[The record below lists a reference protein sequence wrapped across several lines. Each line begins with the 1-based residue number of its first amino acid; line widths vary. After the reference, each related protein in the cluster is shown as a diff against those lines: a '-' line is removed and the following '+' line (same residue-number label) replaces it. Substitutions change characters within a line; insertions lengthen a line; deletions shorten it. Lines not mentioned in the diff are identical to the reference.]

1 MYHNLSAGYKF
12 VVFSR
17 KYSPRCAACNQL
29 IVPDEVV
36 IIILF
41 HIGIMLK
48 STAGL
53 SLRAGGWGFPPL
65 LKMWPPAIFIKK

>member
-36 IIILF
+36 IINFVPYRNNVKIYSGAV
-41 HIGIMLK
+41 IKSRGPGIY
-48 STAGL
+48 
-53 SLRAGGWGFPPL
+53 
-65 LKMWPPAIFIKK
+65 PAIKNVASSYFH

>member
-36 IIILF
+36 IINFVPYRNNVKIYSGAV
-41 HIGIMLK
+41 IKSRGPGI
-48 STAGL
+48 S
-53 SLRAGGWGFPPL
+53 PL